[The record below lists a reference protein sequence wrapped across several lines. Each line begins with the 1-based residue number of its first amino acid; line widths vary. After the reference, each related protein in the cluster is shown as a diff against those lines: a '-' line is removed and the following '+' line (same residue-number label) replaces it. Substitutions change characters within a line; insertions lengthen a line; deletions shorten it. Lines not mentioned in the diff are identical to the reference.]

1 MTNEE
6 FLKIMQKIL
15 ATKEARDVFLQGY
28 FDYTKSILKPT
39 TQSPQQNHHKI
50 RVPKLVNYE

>member
-1 MTNEE
+1 MINEE

-15 ATKEARDVFLQGY
+15 ATKENRELFLQGY

-39 TQSPQQNHHKI
+39 RKPNTHQKQI
-50 RVPKLVNYE
+50 GA